1 MKRKLLITF
10 ILIIFSLINSTISI
24 GSSSTTYLYLDAI
37 KIEDPNIEILSNE
50 LLIDTTT
57 SKIEN
62 TINLKNT
69 SDKDINLD
77 LAFPL
82 ENEQLGIS
90 IKNLV
95 IKLNDVQ
102 VDYVKSDE
110 GKYIVKTRI
119 SANSGKRIN
128 IEYCTE
134 NDLQKARLIKCNFDN
149 LKGKK
154 VGKLKVDIKID
165 DKNIPLVEKIYP
177 GHYTFKDNTIS
188 IEYYNY
194 EVNTITKDIIVKKET
209 FNNLLY
215 GRESN
220 INDEEQNIINTW
232 YTTGNIKVKNDYS
245 SENSIVQN
253 IIDYKK
259 IKNGSKTNGE
269 PSEPLLYG
277 MTQINPYSSNTD
289 QYSQDLKGKNICI
302 DFVETED
309 NKELYVQKVVDKKY
323 VEGEEPLFIN
333 DLVKES
339 ERTILQT
346 KGVNTGYSGKRGAKI
361 IFVGQGIEG
370 ENLNATEQKKFHT
383 LIK

>member
-134 NDLQKARLIKCNFDN
+134 NDLQKASKSRQKMDQ
-149 LKGKK
+149 
-154 VGKLKVDIKID
+154 
-165 DKNIPLVEKIYP
+165 
-177 GHYTFKDNTIS
+177 
-188 IEYYNY
+188 
-194 EVNTITKDIIVKKET
+194 EV
-209 FNNLLY
+209 
-215 GRESN
+215 
-220 INDEEQNIINTW
+220 
-232 YTTGNIKVKNDYS
+232 
-245 SENSIVQN
+245 
-253 IIDYKK
+253 
-259 IKNGSKTNGE
+259 
-269 PSEPLLYG
+269 
-277 MTQINPYSSNTD
+277 
-289 QYSQDLKGKNICI
+289 C
-302 DFVETED
+302 
-309 NKELYVQKVVDKKY
+309 
-323 VEGEEPLFIN
+323 
-333 DLVKES
+333 
-339 ERTILQT
+339 
-346 KGVNTGYSGKRGAKI
+346 
-361 IFVGQGIEG
+361 
-370 ENLNATEQKKFHT
+370 
-383 LIK
+383 

>member
-1 MKRKLLITF
+1 MIKLPYKYSYKGGGENVKRKLLITF

-194 EVNTITKDIIVKKET
+194 EVNTITKDIIVKKKKP
-209 FNNLLY
+209 LIIY
-215 GRESN
+215 YM
-220 INDEEQNIINTW
+220 EENQTLMM
-232 YTTGNIKVKNDYS
+232 KN
-245 SENSIVQN
+245 
-253 IIDYKK
+253 K
-259 IKNGSKTNGE
+259 I
-269 PSEPLLYG
+269 L
-277 MTQINPYSSNTD
+277 
-289 QYSQDLKGKNICI
+289 
-302 DFVETED
+302 
-309 NKELYVQKVVDKKY
+309 
-323 VEGEEPLFIN
+323 
-333 DLVKES
+333 
-339 ERTILQT
+339 
-346 KGVNTGYSGKRGAKI
+346 
-361 IFVGQGIEG
+361 
-370 ENLNATEQKKFHT
+370 
-383 LIK
+383 